1 MCVNFK
7 YGAHILIL
15 RLKIK
20 IRSDNMNLMDA
31 IYKRRSIRKY
41 KTGGLS
47 LEEFKKLDTLMKHC
61 PKLYDHIPMDIH
73 VIKEG
78 EKIHAL
84 FSGIIN
90 SYTKVTAPHY
100 LIITSEDKE
109 GYLENVGFALEHI
122 VLELTNLGI
131 GTCWIGGFDKKAFF
145 KGMIPMAENHIP
157 VIVIAFGHPENP
169 AQLTEVIDVS
179 YKRKSLK
186 EITSGSFDADWTDV
200 MNAVRRAP
208 SGINGQP
215 WRLHKKGANID
226 MYTIKRSFITK
237 PLEAMNRIDAGIA
250 LCHLKIAAECKNKD
264 IEIKKLDN
272 NHIEALNY
280 ITSIVE
286 K

>member
-1 MCVNFK
+1 
-7 YGAHILIL
+7 
-15 RLKIK
+15 
-20 IRSDNMNLMDA
+20 MNLMDA

-41 KTGGLS
+41 KTNGLS
-47 LEEFKKLDTLMKHC
+47 SEEFKELEALLSHC
-61 PKLYDHIPMDIH
+61 PKLYEHIPMDIH
-73 VIKEG
+73 VVKDG
-78 EKIHAL
+78 KKVHAL

-100 LIITSEDKE
+100 LVVTSEDKE
-109 GYLENVGFALEHI
+109 GYLENVGFAIEHI
-122 VLELTNLGI
+122 VLELANLGI
-131 GTCWIGGFDKKAFF
+131 GTCWIGGFDKKALFS
-145 KGMIPMAENHIP
+145 GMLPMKENHVP
-157 VIVIAFGHPENP
+157 AIVIAFGHPENP
-169 AQLTEVIDVS
+169 AQLTELIDVS

-186 EITSGSFDADWTDV
+186 EISFGSLDNDWTYI

-215 WRLHKKGANID
+215 WRLYKEGSIINL
-226 MYTIKRSFITK
+226 YTVKRSFITK

-250 LCHLKIAAECKNKD
+250 LCHLKIAAESKNKNM
-264 IEIKKLDN
+264 EIKKLDN